1 MLRLPLRAAVG
12 QHDRVP
18 RASTTLCSLRWALLG
33 LTAAAGIE
41 AWLVVRRAP
50 GYAAVGDD
58 VRWLVV
64 EQAAGWALL
73 VAAVLSPADSERP
86 GRRIGLL
93 SVAAAWFVAV
103 WNSPGATS
111 SAVFTAGL
119 VLGAAC
125 PVVLA
130 HVALGWTARDRQAAS
145 RLLLAFGYLA
155 AVGLTGVLPAMLS
168 DPATAGCNGCPANL
182 LLVTD
187 APQAAALAERL
198 GTWAGALWAPVL
210 AVVVSWRFVRWAS
223 PRRRAAVGV
232 VPPAVGLL
240 LVVAVEY
247 WLAVGRGYLGS
258 AALDR
263 RLHLVEAVLLVVV
276 AVGTG
281 WPALDRRLTR
291 ARVARLV
298 VVAGELSAPG
308 GVDRSLGQAV
318 GDPSLRVLYSV
329 GDRCVDA
336 AGRPVVSA
344 PGRVTTSITHRGEVI
359 AVLEHRPGSLD
370 RDGLAEDV
378 ASTAGLVLENS
389 RLQAERSARLADL
402 QASRTRVVAAA
413 DEERRRLE
421 RDLHDGAQQVLV
433 ASALSLQL
441 ARLRAAERDPG
452 AARKFQAAQKEVTA
466 ALAALRLLA
475 RGLCPRE
482 LADEGLAAALDVYAE
497 SATIPVTVLS
507 VPQERF
513 PAPVESTAFFVVAH
527 QLGRPG
533 LGHASVRVDV
543 GGDVLLVEIEDDGP
557 AADLESITDRVAAL
571 AGTVSAEPVP
581 AGTRIRAELPCVS

>member
-1 MLRLPLRAAVG
+1 
-12 QHDRVP
+12 
-18 RASTTLCSLRWALLG
+18 

-58 VRWLVV
+58 VRWVVV

-86 GRRIGLL
+86 GRRTGLL
-93 SVAAAWFVAV
+93 SVSAAWFVAV

-119 VLGAAC
+119 LLGAAC

-130 HVALGWTARDRQAAS
+130 HVALGWTGRDRHEAS
-145 RLLLAFGYLA
+145 RWLLAFGYLA

-168 DPATAGCNGCPANL
+168 DPANAGCNGCAANL
-182 LLVTD
+182 LLVKG
-187 APQAAALAERL
+187 APQVAALLERL
-198 GTWAGALWAPVL
+198 GTWAGALWAPAL
-210 AVVVSWRFVRWAS
+210 AMAVSRRFVRWTPS
-223 PRRRAAVGV
+223 RRRAAVGV
-232 VPPAVGLL
+232 VPPAVAFL

-258 AALDR
+258 DTLDR
-263 RLHLVEAVLLVVV
+263 RLHLVEAVLLVVL

-329 GDRCVDA
+329 GDRWVDA

-344 PGRVTTSITHRGEVI
+344 PGRVTTSITRRGEVI

-389 RLQAERSARLADL
+389 RLQAERAARLADL

-433 ASALSLQL
+433 ASALSMQL

-452 AARKFQAAQKEVTA
+452 AARKFQAAQEEVTA
-466 ALAALRLLA
+466 ALAELRLLA

-497 SATIPVTVLS
+497 SATISVTVLS

-533 LGHASVRVDV
+533 LRQASVRIDV
-543 GGDVLLVEIEDDGP
+543 GGDVLLVEIEDDGSV
-557 AADLESITDRVAAL
+557 ADLESITDRVAAL
-571 AGTVSAEPVP
+571 AGTVSAEPVS
-581 AGTRIRAELPCVS
+581 AGTRIRAELPCVW

>member
-1 MLRLPLRAAVG
+1 VSW
-12 QHDRVP
+12 
-18 RASTTLCSLRWALLG
+18 ASTTLRTLWWSLFG
-33 LTAAAGIE
+33 LTAAAGFE

-58 VRWLVV
+58 VRVLVV

-73 VAAVLSPADSERP
+73 VAAVLSPVARERP
-86 GRRIGLL
+86 GRRTGLVT
-93 SVAAAWFVAV
+93 VAAAWFVAA
-103 WNSPGATS
+103 WNNPGATS

-125 PVVLA
+125 PVALA
-130 HVALGWTARDRQAAS
+130 HVALGWAERDRHAAS

-155 AVGLTGVLPAMLS
+155 VVGLTGVLPALLS
-168 DPATAGCNGCPANL
+168 DPVTAGCNGCPANL

-187 APQAAALAERL
+187 APQAAALVERL
-198 GTWAGALWAPVL
+198 GTWAGALWAPAL
-210 AVVVSWRFVRWAS
+210 AVLVSRRFVRWAPS
-223 PRRRAAVGV
+223 RRRAAAGV
-232 VPPAVGLL
+232 VPPAVGFL

-258 AALDR
+258 DPLDR
-263 RLHLVEAVLLVVV
+263 RLHLTGAVLLVVT

-308 GVDRSLGQAV
+308 GVDRSLGQVV
-318 GDPSLRVLYSV
+318 GDPTLRVLYPV
-329 GDRCVDA
+329 GDRWVDA
-336 AGRPVVSA
+336 AGRLVVPPS
-344 PGRVTTSITHRGEVI
+344 GRVTTSVTRRGEVI
-359 AVLEHRPGSLD
+359 AVLDHRPGSFD

-389 RLQAERSARLADL
+389 RLQAERRARLVDL
-402 QASRTRVVAAA
+402 QASRARLVAAA

-433 ASALSLQL
+433 AAALSIQI
-441 ARLRAAERDPG
+441 ARIRTAERDPG
-452 AARKFQAAQKEVTA
+452 AARRFQAAQEEVTA
-466 ALAALRLLA
+466 ALAELRVLA

-482 LADEGLAAALDVYAE
+482 LADEGLAAALDVYSE
-497 SATIPVTVLS
+497 NATIPVTVLS
-507 VPQERF
+507 VPQDRF
-513 PAPVESTAFFVVAH
+513 PAPVESAAFFVVAH
-527 QLGRPG
+527 RLGRPG
-533 LGHASVRVDV
+533 VGRAAVRAARRVDV
-543 GGDVLLVEIEDDGP
+543 TGVVLVVEVEDDGP
-557 AADLESITDRVAAL
+557 VADLESITDRVAAL

-581 AGTRIRAELPCVS
+581 AGIRIRAELPCVS